1 MQLTMS
7 KTLAATGVTLAGRP
21 QAVNVIAIA
30 LIGPDNMRS
39 TVSVSNDP
47 TVRDV
52 VTSKYDLFWQTT
64 KRNGTIVDPFTTKV
78 TDGDTVTIEQM
89 SERD

>member
-1 MQLTMS
+1 MT
-7 KTLAATGVTLAGRP
+7 VT
-21 QAVNVIAIA
+21 
-30 LIGPDNMRS
+30 LIGPDNVRS
-39 TVSVSNDP
+39 TVSISNDT

-78 TDGDTVTIEQM
+78 SDGDTVTIEEM
-89 SERD
+89 SERA

>member
-1 MQLTMS
+1 VIT
-7 KTLAATGVTLAGRP
+7 VT
-21 QAVNVIAIA
+21 
-30 LIGPDNMRS
+30 LIGPDNVRS
-39 TVSVSNDP
+39 TVSISNDP

-52 VTSKYDLFWQTT
+52 ATSKYDLFWQAT

-89 SERD
+89 SEPD

>member
-1 MQLTMS
+1 MIT
-7 KTLAATGVTLAGRP
+7 VT
-21 QAVNVIAIA
+21 
-30 LIGPDNMRS
+30 LIGPDNVWS
-39 TVSVSNDP
+39 LVSISNDT

-78 TDGDTVTIEQM
+78 TEGDTVTIEEM

>member
-1 MQLTMS
+1 MIT
-7 KTLAATGVTLAGRP
+7 VT
-21 QAVNVIAIA
+21 
-30 LIGPDNMRS
+30 LIGPDNVRS
-39 TVSVSNDP
+39 LVSLSNDP

-52 VTSKYDLFWQTT
+52 TTSRYDLFWHTT

-78 TDGDTVTIEQM
+78 TDGDTVTVEEM

>member
-1 MQLTMS
+1 M
-7 KTLAATGVTLAGRP
+7 
-21 QAVNVIAIA
+21 NVITVT
-30 LIGPDNMRS
+30 LIGPDNVRS
-39 TVSVSNDP
+39 MVTLSNNP

-64 KRNGTIVDPFTTKV
+64 RRNGAIVDPFTTKV
-78 TDGDTVTIEQM
+78 IDGDTVTIEEM